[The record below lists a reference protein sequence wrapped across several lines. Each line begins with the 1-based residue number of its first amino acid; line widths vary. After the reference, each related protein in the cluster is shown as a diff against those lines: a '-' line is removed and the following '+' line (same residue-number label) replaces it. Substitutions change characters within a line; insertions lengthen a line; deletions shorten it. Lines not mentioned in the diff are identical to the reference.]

1 MRALVTGATGFVG
14 GNLVRALL
22 REDIEVRALVRREG
36 PHPALEGLRAEW
48 TPGDVEDPES
58 LRAAA
63 AGCDVVFHVAAL
75 TGLWH
80 RNPERHHRV
89 NVAGTRNVLA
99 AAGAAGVERVVH
111 TGTWVVVGRPAPGA
125 LATEDTRPSRAD
137 LRGAYRRTKWLAEQ
151 EVRTAVARGQD
162 VVIAS
167 PTVPIGPWDVKPT
180 PTGRIVLDFIRG
192 RMPVALRVH
201 LNLID
206 VDDVAQGHI
215 GAWRHGRRG
224 ERYLLGN
231 WNTTLPDVLSVL
243 SEITGRR
250 PPRLRVPAPLALA
263 AAHVDAVLEG
273 AILRRQPYLPLEA
286 ARLARHRM
294 AVDCTKAIAELALP
308 QSSAARALE
317 RSERWFADHG
327 YAGAAACTLP

>member
-1 MRALVTGATGFVG
+1 MTGATGFVG

-22 REDIEVRALVRREG
+22 HEDVEVRALVRSESH
-36 PHPALEGLRAEW
+36 HPALDGLRVER
-48 TPGDVEDPES
+48 TPGDIEDPES

-63 AGCDVVFHVAAL
+63 SGCDVVFHVAAL
-75 TGLWH
+75 TTLWD
-80 RNPERHHRV
+80 RDPRKHHRV
-89 NVAGTRNVLA
+89 NVMGTRNVLA
-99 AAGAAGVERVVH
+99 AAEAAGVERVVH
-111 TGTWVVVGRPAPGA
+111 TSTWVVVGRPALGS
-125 LATEDTRPSRAD
+125 LTTEDSQPSKAD

-151 EVRTAVARGQD
+151 EVHAAVARGQD

-167 PTVPIGPWDVKPT
+167 PTVPIGPGDVKPT

-192 RMPVALRVH
+192 RMPVAVGVH

-215 GAWRHGRRG
+215 GAWRHGRKG

-231 WNTTLPDVLSVL
+231 WNTTLPEVLSVL
-243 SEITGRR
+243 SEIAGRR
-250 PPRLRVPAPLALA
+250 PPLLRAPASLALA
-263 AAHVDAVLEG
+263 AAYVDALLEG

-294 AVDCTKAIAELALP
+294 AVDCTKAISELGLP
-308 QSSAARALE
+308 QSSAAGALE
-317 RSERWFADHG
+317 RSVRWFADHG
-327 YAGAAACTLP
+327 YV

>member
-22 REDIEVRALVRREG
+22 HEDVEVRALVRSQSN
-36 PHPALEGLRAEW
+36 HPALDGLRVEQM
-48 TPGDVEDPES
+48 PGDIEAPES

-63 AGCDVVFHVAAL
+63 AECDVVFHVAAL
-75 TGLWH
+75 TTLWD
-80 RNPERHHRV
+80 RDPRKHHRV
-89 NVAGTRNVLA
+89 NVVGTRNVLA
-99 AAGAAGVERVVH
+99 AAETAGVERVVH
-111 TGTWVVVGRPAPGA
+111 TSTWVVVGRPAPGS
-125 LATEDTRPSRAD
+125 LATEDTQPSKAD

-151 EVRTAVARGQD
+151 EVHAAVARGQD

-167 PTVPIGPWDVKPT
+167 PTVPIGPGDVKPT

-192 RMPVALRVH
+192 RMPVAVGVH

-215 GAWRHGRRG
+215 GAWRHGRKG

-231 WNTTLPDVLSVL
+231 WNTTLPEALSVL

-250 PPRLRVPAPLALA
+250 PPRLRAPASLALA
-263 AAHVDAVLEG
+263 AAYVDAVLEG

-294 AVDCTKAIAELALP
+294 AVDCSKAISELGLP
-308 QSSAARALE
+308 QSSAAGALE
-317 RSERWFADHG
+317 RSVRWFTDHG
-327 YAGAAACTLP
+327 YA

>member
-22 REDIEVRALVRREG
+22 YEDVEVRTLVRSEG
-36 PHPALEGLRAEW
+36 HHPALDGLRVERM
-48 TPGDVEDPES
+48 PGDIGDPES

-63 AGCDVVFHVAAL
+63 TGCDVVFHVAAL
-75 TGLWH
+75 TTLWD
-80 RNPERHHRV
+80 RDPRKHHQV
-89 NVAGTRNVLA
+89 NVVGTRNVLA
-99 AAGAAGVERVVH
+99 AAEAAGVERVVH
-111 TGTWVVVGRPAPGA
+111 TSTWVVVGRPAPGS
-125 LATEDTRPSRAD
+125 LAIEDSQPSKAD

-151 EVRTAVARGQD
+151 EVHAAVARGQD

-192 RMPVALRVH
+192 RMPVAVGVH
-201 LNLID
+201 LNLVD
-206 VDDVAQGHI
+206 VDHVAQGHI
-215 GAWRHGRRG
+215 GAWRHGRKG

-231 WNTTLPDVLSVL
+231 WNTTLPEALSVL

-250 PPRLRVPAPLALA
+250 PPRLRAPASLALA
-263 AAHVDAVLEG
+263 AACVDALLEG
-273 AILRRQPYLPLEA
+273 VILRRQPYLPLEA

-294 AVDCTKAIAELALP
+294 AVDCTKAISELGLP
-308 QSSAARALE
+308 QSSAAGALE
-317 RSERWFADHG
+317 RSVRWFTDHG
-327 YAGAAACTLP
+327 YV

>member
-22 REDIEVRALVRREG
+22 HEDVEVRALVRSEG
-36 PHPALEGLRAEW
+36 HHPALDGLRVERM
-48 TPGDVEDPES
+48 PGDIGDPES

-63 AGCDVVFHVAAL
+63 TGCDVVSHVAAL
-75 TGLWH
+75 TTLWD
-80 RNPERHHRV
+80 RDRRKHHQA
-89 NVAGTRNVLA
+89 NVVGTRNVLA
-99 AAGAAGVERVVH
+99 AAEAAGVERVVH
-111 TGTWVVVGRPAPGA
+111 TSTWVVVGRPAPGA
-125 LATEDTRPSRAD
+125 LATEDTPPSIAD

-151 EVRTAVARGQD
+151 AVHAAVARGQD

-192 RMPVALRVH
+192 RIPVAVGVH

-231 WNTTLPDVLSVL
+231 WNTTLPEVLSAL

-250 PPRLRVPAPLALA
+250 PPRLRAPAALMLA
-263 AAHVDAVLEG
+263 AAHMDAVLEG
-273 AILRRQPYLPLEA
+273 MILRRQPYLPLEA

-294 AVDCTKAIAELALP
+294 AADCTKAISELGLP
-308 QSSAARALE
+308 QSSVARALE
-317 RSERWFADHG
+317 RSVRWFTDHG
-327 YAGAAACTLP
+327 YV

>member
-22 REDIEVRALVRREG
+22 HEDVEVRALVRSEG
-36 PHPALEGLRAEW
+36 NHPALDGLRVER
-48 TPGDVEDPES
+48 TPGDIEDPES

-63 AGCDVVFHVAAL
+63 SGCDVVFHVAAL
-75 TGLWH
+75 TTLWD
-80 RNPERHHRV
+80 RDPRKHHRV
-89 NVAGTRNVLA
+89 NVVGTRNVLA
-99 AAGAAGVERVVH
+99 AAEAAGVERVVH
-111 TGTWVVVGRPAPGA
+111 TSTWVVVGRPAPGS
-125 LATEDTRPSRAD
+125 LATEDTQPSKAD

-151 EVRTAVARGQD
+151 EVHAAVARGQD

-167 PTVPIGPWDVKPT
+167 PTVPIGPGDVKPT
-180 PTGRIVLDFIRG
+180 PTGRIVLDFVRG
-192 RMPVALRVH
+192 RMPVAVGVH

-215 GAWRHGRRG
+215 GAWRHGRKG

-231 WNTTLPDVLSVL
+231 WNTTLPEVLSIL

-250 PPRLRVPAPLALA
+250 PPRLRAPASLALA
-263 AAHVDAVLEG
+263 AAYVDALLESV
-273 AILRRQPYLPLEA
+273 ILRRQSYLPLEA

-294 AVDCTKAIAELALP
+294 AVDCSKAISELGLP
-308 QSSAARALE
+308 QSSAAGALE
-317 RSERWFADHG
+317 RSVRWFTDHG
-327 YAGAAACTLP
+327 YA

>member
-1 MRALVTGATGFVG
+1 MTGATGFVG

-22 REDIEVRALVRREG
+22 HEDVEVRALVRSEG
-36 PHPALEGLRAEW
+36 NHPALDGLRVAR
-48 TPGDVEDPES
+48 TPGGIEDPES

-75 TGLWH
+75 TTLWD
-80 RNPERHHRV
+80 RDPGRHHRV
-89 NVAGTRNVLA
+89 NVVGTRNVLA
-99 AAGAAGVERVVH
+99 AAEATGVERVVH
-111 TGTWVVVGRPAPGA
+111 TSTWVVVGKPAPGS
-125 LATEDTRPSRAD
+125 LATEDTQPSKAD

-151 EVRTAVARGQD
+151 EVQAAVARGQD

-192 RMPVALRVH
+192 RMPVAIGVH

-215 GAWRHGRRG
+215 GAWRHGRKG

-231 WNTTLPDVLSVL
+231 WNTTLPEVLSVL
-243 SEITGRR
+243 SETTGRR
-250 PPRLRVPAPLALA
+250 PPRLRAPAPLALA
-263 AAHVDAVLEG
+263 AAYLDAVLEG
-273 AILRRQPYLPLEA
+273 VILRRQPYLPMEA

-294 AVDCTKAIAELALP
+294 AVDCKKAISELGLP
-308 QSSAARALE
+308 QSSAAGALE
-317 RSERWFADHG
+317 RSVRWFKDHG
-327 YAGAAACTLP
+327 YA